1 VAESVA
7 RLRAEPGKDLVI
19 PGSGN
24 LIRSLMPHNL
34 IDRYILQ
41 IAPLVLGSGQRLFA
55 DDGIQARPRLV
66 DVRHTRAGVV
76 IAAYEPAWAPVRRG
90 RYAIP
95 AAGESRSPL
104 A

>member
-19 PGSGN
+19 LGSGN

-41 IAPLVLGSGQRLFA
+41 IAPLVLASLDPHWPDR
-55 DDGIQARPRLV
+55 
-66 DVRHTRAGVV
+66 
-76 IAAYEPAWAPVRRG
+76 
-90 RYAIP
+90 
-95 AAGESRSPL
+95 
-104 A
+104 